1 MGRQHSF
8 YHRKY
13 FYKRNIKQFRP
24 KFQVSLPLHLV
35 YAKMIVSLPI
45 QPIVLLKKSI
55 QSDSL
60 PAGWTLVQTEN
71 NEIIACLICHDSQQI
86 PTVVSSLT
94 ISETLQYKVIV
105 LGRTVNLPTSTTT
118 ISNAENFLHII
129 TTIQN
134 CNLCPGNNDNQFIQ
148 IAEQRKG
155 KFTDRIGM
163 LTKLYTKLY
172 VSK

>member
-13 FYKRNIKQFRP
+13 SYKRNIKQFRP

-71 NEIIACLICHDSQQI
+71 NEIIACLIYHDSQQI

-94 ISETLQYKVIV
+94 IA